1 MNPFLGAGNYDAA
14 GLPAEEEIAR
24 KVIYKIMPD
33 LRNLLAQ
40 VRDLSAA
47 WNTPANNI
55 PEKIKEAHAAG
66 EPLAGFDPHAW
77 DEWGQTFLGIMTMI
91 EVSATIYYSTNPQ
104 TTAQKSA
111 AEVVATRYTPVQG

>member
-1 MNPFLGAGNYDAA
+1 MNPFQNNYDAA

-47 WNTPANNI
+47 WSTPANDI
-55 PEKIKEAHAAG
+55 PAKIEAAHAAG
-66 EPLAGFDPHAW
+66 QPLAGFDPHDW

-91 EVSATIYYSTNPQ
+91 EVSNTIYYSTTPP

-111 AEVVATRYTPVQG
+111 AEVVSTRYTPVQA

>member
-1 MNPFLGAGNYDAA
+1 MNGFPFNNYDAP
-14 GLPAEEEIAR
+14 GLSAEEEIAR

-47 WNTPANNI
+47 WNTPANDI
-55 PEKIKEAHAAG
+55 PAKIEAAHAAG
-66 EPLAGFDPHAW
+66 QPLAGFDPHAW

-91 EVSATIYYSTNPQ
+91 EIPNAIQYSTDPP
-104 TTAQKSA
+104 TTTQKSA
-111 AEVVATRYTPVQG
+111 AEVVSTRYTPVTQA